1 MLKING
7 DRSVFRWTAPDEKS
21 MKWRSEGS
29 LGRKIGLNYV
39 EDMKIGSNYEDNDM
53 VDKLVVKT
61 IMATI

>member
-1 MLKING
+1 
-7 DRSVFRWTAPDEKS
+7 
-21 MKWRSEGS
+21 MKLRSEGS
-29 LGRKIGLNYV
+29 LGRKIGLNYI